1 MLAAPAPHLPI
12 IFDLLGI
19 LTSSAAGA
27 LTGIRK
33 GLDLVGVLVLA
44 AVTGLGG
51 GVVRDLMIGAVPVA
65 MLTDWRYLA
74 TASFAAALVLLAQ
87 HPRILGRRVPM
98 VDRVRRRIPLSTAFL
113 VADSATLGCFAVSGT
128 AKALDYGLALIPASL
143 MGVVTAVGGGVL
155 RDVLVNEVPTVLRR
169 ELYAVPALV
178 GALIVGATN
187 HYDPA
192 ATPLAFAAAVTM
204 TLRLLAVRNDW
215 HARLPGALG
224 WWWGVWG
231 GCRLRVC
238 RVSGS
243 MLTKG
248 IFHFAATDITE
259 RTARRRREVRNHLG
273 RACGGS
279 PTAG

>member
-74 TASFAAALVLLAQ
+74 TASFAAAVVLLAQ

-128 AKALDYGLALIPASL
+128 AKALDYGLAVIPASL

-192 ATPLAFAAAVTM
+192 ATPLAFAAAAVTM
-204 TLRLLAVRNDW
+204 TLRILAVRNDW
-215 HARLPGALG
+215 HARLPGA
-224 WWWGVWG
+224 
-231 GCRLRVC
+231 
-238 RVSGS
+238 
-243 MLTKG
+243 
-248 IFHFAATDITE
+248 
-259 RTARRRREVRNHLG
+259 
-273 RACGGS
+273 
-279 PTAG
+279 